1 MGPCGLRHDAADKK
15 KRMSNDYLHSVREHE
30 LGLVIAELP
39 GPASARSG
47 VRVLD
52 IGAGTGHQSALLQAR
67 GYLVTAV
74 DLPASSYAA
83 ERVFPVI
90 DYDGTRLPLPDS
102 SVDVVFSSNVLEHVS
117 SIGPLLAECRRVMR
131 DGALA
136 VHVLPTP
143 SWRWWTSVTHYPWLV
158 TRVWRRLAGQAPK
171 GQGKGGRPLRPWW
184 TMLWPERHG
193 ERGTTLTEP
202 HYFSERWWQAVF
214 AGAGFQVEKSYPTG
228 LFYTGN
234 MLFAERLPISAR
246 RGLSRWLGSS
256 CRIYV
261 MRVVCAAG
269 DGS

>member
-1 MGPCGLRHDAADKK
+1 
-15 KRMSNDYLHSVREHE
+15 MSNDYLHSVREYE

-39 GPASARSG
+39 VAGLVQPA

-67 GYLVTAV
+67 GYEVTAV
-74 DLPASSYAA
+74 DLPVSSYAA

-90 DYDGTRLPLPDS
+90 DYDGTRLPLPDA

-117 SIGPLLAECRRVMR
+117 SIGPLLDECRRVLAN
-131 DGALA
+131 GGLA

-143 SWRWWTSVTHYPWLV
+143 AWRWWTSFTHYPWLV
-158 TRVWRRLAGQAPK
+158 AKVWRRLGGPPPK
-171 GQGKGGRPLRPWW
+171 GKGGTAKPSRSWW

-214 AGAGFQVEKSYPTG
+214 AEAGFRVDKSYPTG

-246 RGLSRWLGSS
+246 RRLARWLGSS
-256 CRIYV
+256 CRVYV
-261 MRVVCAAG
+261 MRVAGPAG